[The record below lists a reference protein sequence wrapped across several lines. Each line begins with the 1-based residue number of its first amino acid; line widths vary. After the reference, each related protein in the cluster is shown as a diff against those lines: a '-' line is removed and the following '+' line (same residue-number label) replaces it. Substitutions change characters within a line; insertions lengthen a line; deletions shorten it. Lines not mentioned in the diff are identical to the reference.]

1 MALVQE
7 IGHSTRIA
15 LTIAGMHR
23 SGTSALAGTLSLLG
37 AQAPKTL
44 FSDHWNPKGHFESM
58 PIIEVSNSV
67 LESTGLEVEG
77 WGGLPQ
83 NWLSPE
89 LEVGFADRFAQAI
102 TAEFTQ
108 DMIVVKD
115 PRFCRFP
122 RLIAQGVS
130 IAGWQPLFILIYR
143 NPFEVAMSMKRRNGL
158 PIEHNLLIWLRFLL
172 DAEQG
177 TRGFPRVFL
186 SYESLLANWRNAID
200 GVQQKLGIVFSRRS
214 TRTEA
219 EIDHF
224 LESELRNFNIPGRP
238 SGTALEDWLV
248 STWDAYVALS
258 EDEADSN
265 AKASLDNVNLALTAA
280 SQRLHGLF
288 CRLTETSPQPS
299 VKSSAEEFSQTGGSL
314 LQTSQQQTEQ
324 LSSQVSTLMAEHIKA
339 TREAHQTNE
348 HFLSHLPALMVEQM
362 SQTIKVLIQ
371 SAQEQ
376 SQQFQQQIHQQFQ
389 EQTQQLISQASV
401 LVAEQVN
408 AVRDAAHTLSL
419 VPAQMAA
426 EQSLRLR
433 MQEEYWA
440 EKLASLQERLNTREK
455 ALAVCIERA
464 AHAEAASEQAAQAL
478 REQFEKHSES
488 IRAATNHHQMLKHIF
503 DSEMAI
509 IAQDEKQSFDF
520 AKKISSSFVLAR
532 LAFYGWPKRHKI
544 LRPLMEQHQLSEA
557 QQNHLLPW
565 IGRRRIILGL
575 LRRSPSTRM
584 VFIRHQVMS
593 FCVAAQHK
601 LWWRVGTEL

>member
-1 MALVQE
+1 MVQKN
-7 IGHSTRIA
+7 GHSTRIG

-44 FSDHWNPKGHFESM
+44 FSDRWNPKGHFESI

-89 LEVGFADRFAQAI
+89 LEAGFAGRFAQVVK
-102 TAEFTQ
+102 AEFNK

-130 IAGWQPLFILIYR
+130 LAGWQPLFILIYR
-143 NPFEVAMSMKRRNGL
+143 NPFEVAMSMGRRNGL
-158 PIEHNLLIWLRFLL
+158 PIEYNLLIWLRFLL

-177 TRGFPRVFL
+177 TRGFPRAFL
-186 SYESLLANWRNAID
+186 SYESLLANWRSAID
-200 GVQQKLGIVFSRRS
+200 GLQAKLGIVFPRRS

-219 EIDHF
+219 EVDHF
-224 LESELRNFNIPGRP
+224 LESELRNFNVPGRP

-248 STWDAYVALS
+248 KTWDAYVALS

-265 AKASLDNVNLALTAA
+265 AQSSLDDVNLALTTA
-280 SQRLHGLF
+280 SQRLHGLV
-288 CRLTETSPQPS
+288 CRLTEASPQSP
-299 VKSSAEEFSQTGGSL
+299 VKSSAEEFSQTVVSL
-314 LQTSQQQTEQ
+314 LQTSQQQNEQ
-324 LSSQVSTLMAEHIKA
+324 LTSQISVLVAEQIKA
-339 TREAHQTNE
+339 TREGHQTNE
-348 HFLSHLPALMVEQM
+348 QFLSHLPALMAEQM
-362 SQTIKVLIQ
+362 SQTVKVLTQ
-371 SAQEQ
+371 STQEQ
-376 SQQFQQQIHQQFQ
+376 SQQFQQQTHQ
-389 EQTQQLISQASV
+389 LVSQMSV

-408 AVRDAAHTLSL
+408 AVRDAAQTLSL

-426 EQSLRLR
+426 EQSQRLR
-433 MQEEYWA
+433 MQEEFWA
-440 EKLASLQERLNTREK
+440 EKLASLQERLNARENV
-455 ALAVCIERA
+455 LAVSIERA
-464 AHAEAASEQAAQAL
+464 ARAEAAHEQAC
-478 REQFEKHSES
+478 
-488 IRAATNHHQMLKHIF
+488 NHHKMLKHVF
-503 DSEMAI
+503 DAEMAI
-509 IAQDEKQSFDF
+509 ITQDEKQSIDF
-520 AKKISSSFVLAR
+520 AEKASSGFLLAR
-532 LAFYGWPKRHKI
+532 LAFCGWPKRQKI

-575 LRRSPSTRM
+575 LRRARSTRA
-584 VFIRHQVMS
+584 VFIRHQAVS
-593 FCVAAQHK
+593 FCIAAQHK
-601 LWWRVGTEL
+601 LWWRVRAEL